1 MPAAVPYKSEYWAN
15 MTEWGGYNGDHLA
28 ALRVSD
34 PPYGQDPGLASIYY
48 DQELCALYVKD
59 HFGGSSYDTWIQNA
73 FENYVYYYVNPASG
87 GVTGFR
93 NFTEGPCEDVLRN
106 TSRKTDAL
114 AAINLILANGAY
126 VNTGDVTDDLLS
138 REASYAMMTFIN
150 AARAGITLNG
160 TQTARRD
167 ALLDA
172 CLGHIDQW
180 CTSMTAD
187 YFRPFMGS
195 ITAQG
200 LIYYYLYVSQ
210 DSRIIPA
217 LITLA
222 NYTWDSCWK
231 ADAGAWGQGKSF
243 LYTDRFV
250 VNSDDTSTAP
260 DLNMLIVP
268 TYGFLWKYTGTQT
281 WRDRGD
287 LIWEGGVSVYD
298 GASHQYGAYLGTR
311 SSSNPSG
318 KQYNQQLRWGPR
330 YIEWAESTPVV
341 SVVSSSNG
349 RSSRGRLIPS
359 AISSAGLGLIGGL
372 L

>member
-1 MPAAVPYKSEYWAN
+1 MPAPVPYKAEYWAN
-15 MTEWGGYNGDHLA
+15 MGEWAGYCDDHLA

-34 PPYGQDPGLASIYY
+34 PPYGQDPGLAFIYY
-48 DQELCALYVKD
+48 DQELCGYYVKD
-59 HFGGSSYDTWIQNA
+59 HFGGSDYDTWIQNA
-73 FENYVYYYVNPASG
+73 FENYVYYYVNDPAVNG
-87 GVTGFR
+87 NVTGFR
-93 NFTEGPCEDVLRN
+93 NFTEGPCQDVLRG
-106 TSRKTDAL
+106 TSREADAL
-114 AAINLILANGAY
+114 DAIKSILANGAY
-126 VNTGDVTDDLLS
+126 VNSGDVTDDLLS

-150 AARAGITLNG
+150 AARAGETLDS

-167 ALLDA
+167 LLLDK

-180 CTSMTAD
+180 CTSLTAD

-217 LITLA
+217 LITLENYSWA
-222 NYTWDSCWK
+222 NCWK
-231 ADAGAWGQGKSF
+231 ADDGAWGQGKSF
-243 LYTDRFV
+243 LYTDRTGF
-250 VNSDDTSTAP
+250 NDIDDKTQP

-268 TYGFLWKYTGTQT
+268 TYGFLWWQTGDQV

-318 KQYNQQLRWGPR
+318 KQYDQQLRWGPR
-330 YIEWAESTPVV
+330 YIEWGESAPVG
-341 SVVSSSNG
+341 SG
-349 RSSRGRLIPS
+349 DGTFIPS
-359 AISSAGLGLIGGL
+359 PIFSGLGLLGGL